1 MSREG
6 LITYLNDHLAG
17 SVAAL
22 ELLDHLIRLQSGT
35 AAERTLAAVRT
46 EVEEDQQTLQSLL
59 HEVGGKE
66 SRMRQAAAWL
76 TEKLGQAKLHLDD
89 PGSGEFQM
97 LEALETLALGIQG
110 KAALW
115 RALAAASGR
124 LPQVRQLDFAALEER
139 ARNQFQRVDTLRL
152 KAAPAA
158 LSL

>member
-59 HEVGGKE
+59 HEVGGME
-66 SRMRQAAAWL
+66 SR
-76 TEKLGQAKLHLDD
+76 
-89 PGSGEFQM
+89 
-97 LEALETLALGIQG
+97 
-110 KAALW
+110 
-115 RALAAASGR
+115 
-124 LPQVRQLDFAALEER
+124 VRQVDFAALEER

-152 KAAPAA
+152 KTAPAA